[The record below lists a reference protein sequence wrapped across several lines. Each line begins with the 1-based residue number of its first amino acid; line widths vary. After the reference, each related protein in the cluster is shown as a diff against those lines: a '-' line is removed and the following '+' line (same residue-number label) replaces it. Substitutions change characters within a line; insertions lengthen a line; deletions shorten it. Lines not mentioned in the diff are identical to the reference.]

1 MAAASPLLQLP
12 ALLLNRIRLVCTC
25 LRLQFVLLFLLWL
38 RLWCWCSAAT
48 LLTPLLPRCCLLD
61 QLEEQ
66 LGQHGTIATAAALGL
81 RHLVQQVAIF
91 LKHFGEAIYI
101 HVVFTIA
108 QHQLAEK
115 LQEERVGGLILNTE
129 LC

>member
-12 ALLLNRIRLVCTC
+12 ALLFKRIRLVCTC

-38 RLWCWCSAAT
+38 WCWCSAAT
-48 LLTPLLPRCCLLD
+48 LLTRFLPRCCLFD
-61 QLEEQ
+61 QFEEQ
-66 LGQHGTIATAAALGL
+66 FGQHGAITTAAAFGL

-91 LKHFGEAIYI
+91 LKHFGEAIYV

-108 QHQLAEK
+108 QHQLAKE
-115 LQEERVGGLILNTE
+115 LQEERVGGLILNYAE
-129 LC
+129 IE